1 MGEVAVSTTTD
12 TSASPAAPGAAPV
25 VNTVALPVLPAAS
38 GAVAATLPEVP
49 SLPTPP
55 LPTPPAMAAALYPYT
70 AATPDQISMTQGESF
85 TILIETGDWWSV
97 QNASGQK
104 GLAPSNFLILKRKRQ
119 LFLHLCRSR
128 RRLPCQRCYI
138 DNPFGE
144 EPGAAEVKVIAPEKN
159 HKAIFAAANPDA
171 SGLLLAKDAGAAL
184 MKSGLQ
190 PKDLRKVWTD
200 AKAQGPKKCASG
212 KMDLDEF
219 IIAARLAE
227 AAGGIFPPEQHA
239 ASADTSEA

>member
-1 MGEVAVSTTTD
+1 MGCGFGNPNCLPICNGPNDYNCHNPTTANAIIGGSAGVGILILLCIICCCCRCRNKKRARLAALADIANLANGHEQIEMGEVAVSTTTD

-104 GLAPSNFLILKRKRQ
+104 GLAPSNFLEKKTAVVPAPVP
-119 LFLHLCRSR
+119 
-128 RRLPCQRCYI
+128 LPET
-138 DNPFGE
+138 P
-144 EPGAAEVKVIAPEKN
+144 
-159 HKAIFAAANPDA
+159 
-171 SGLLLAKDAGAAL
+171 AL
-184 MKSGLQ
+184 PTL
-190 PKDLRKVWTD
+190 PVLR
-200 AKAQGPKKCASG
+200 
-212 KMDLDEF
+212 
-219 IIAARLAE
+219 
-227 AAGGIFPPEQHA
+227 
-239 ASADTSEA
+239 